1 MQYGQRFWMDIN
13 PAIPMANDA
22 VMLLNDAVKRTNSLD
37 PQRIR
42 DALAATWN
50 FQGLTRTITFDRDR
64 NPANKSAVKL
74 KYEKGTKVFVK
85 TIEPK

>member
-1 MQYGQRFWMDIN
+1 MQYGQRFRMDIN
-13 PAIPMANDA
+13 PAIPLPYGA
-22 VMLLNDAVKRTNSLD
+22 VMLLNDAVKQANSLD

-42 DALAATWN
+42 DALAAN
-50 FQGLTRTITFDRDR
+50 RIFQCVTGTITFERDR
-64 NPANKSAVKL
+64 NPANNSAVKL

>member
-1 MQYGQRFWMDIN
+1 MDIN
-13 PAIPMANDA
+13 PAIPLA
-22 VMLLNDAVKRTNSLD
+22 NDAVKRANSLD

-50 FQGLTRTITFDRDR
+50 FQGLTGTITFDRDR
-64 NPANKSAVKL
+64 NPANKFAIIL
-74 KYEKGTKVFVK
+74 KYEKGTTVFVK